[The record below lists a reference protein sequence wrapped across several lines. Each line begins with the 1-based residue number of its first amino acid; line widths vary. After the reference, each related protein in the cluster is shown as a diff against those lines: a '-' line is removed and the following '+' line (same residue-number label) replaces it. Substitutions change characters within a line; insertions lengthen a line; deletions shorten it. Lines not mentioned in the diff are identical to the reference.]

1 VCACDCREILYDK
14 DTVCVLGAASR
25 EILYDIHTVCV
36 GGNSTLYIHART
48 STASKL
54 IDAYSGIDELTS
66 CICSMRTVASSYIH
80 ARTSTDSKLI
90 DAYSGTSIS
99 GLIYL
104 CVCV

>member
-1 VCACDCREILYDK
+1 MYDK

-54 IDAYSGIDELTS
+54 IDAYSG
-66 CICSMRTVASSYIH
+66 
-80 ARTSTDSKLI
+80 
-90 DAYSGTSIS
+90 TSIS